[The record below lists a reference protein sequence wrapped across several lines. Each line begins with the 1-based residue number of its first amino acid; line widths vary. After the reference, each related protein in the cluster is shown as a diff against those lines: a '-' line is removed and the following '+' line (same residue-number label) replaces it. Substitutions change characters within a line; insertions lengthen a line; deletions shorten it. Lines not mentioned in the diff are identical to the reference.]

1 MANDKRD
8 DKKKV
13 ALNQATYDELK
24 TFTRLNA
31 LKLRVTID
39 VMVELMLKD
48 EALCQRIVD
57 LTLEKQEAQKK
68 D

>member
-1 MANDKRD
+1 MANDNRD

-48 EALCQRIVD
+48 EALRQRIVEF
-57 LTLEKQEAQKK
+57 TLEKQEAQKK
-68 D
+68 G